1 MDIGHVVWVLIF
13 LILLLVFCNG
23 YMGEY
28 MVAVVWIWTTTAQ
41 NITVKKINLTIK
53 PLVHSLLSVSFFCV
67 YDYVCVRNSL
77 CDLAAVVAVA
87 SPINYTMSIYIIEQV
102 RAATWEKGAT
112 MERIGKLEVRGRS
125 RGGLRGGWEAGL
137 GALGM
142 MVPVA
147 QVSFEQIPES
157 RHT

>member
-1 MDIGHVVWVLIF
+1 
-13 LILLLVFCNG
+13 
-23 YMGEY
+23 
-28 MVAVVWIWTTTAQ
+28 
-41 NITVKKINLTIK
+41 
-53 PLVHSLLSVSFFCV
+53 
-67 YDYVCVRNSL
+67 
-77 CDLAAVVAVA
+77 
-87 SPINYTMSIYIIEQV
+87 
-102 RAATWEKGAT
+102 

-125 RGGLRGGWEAGL
+125 QGGLRGEWEAGL